1 MKFTQA
7 FKMAISS
14 IVSNKMRS
22 FLTMLGVIIGVAAVI
37 TLISVGEGAT
47 KQITSQIQG
56 LGTNLITINIT
67 NSRNKVITTAD
78 LDTLKT
84 KPSIQNIAP
93 TINGNVTVK
102 AEGKNKST
110 SLEASTPEYAK
121 IRNLKTQSGRFLV
134 QNDLDMRFRV
144 VVVGINVADELFGN
158 RNILGKTISINGMN
172 FSIIGILEEKGSSM
186 GSSGDD
192 RVIVPLTTAQRLLK
206 NKEIRTFYVSAA
218 SADTVK
224 QAVSDLE
231 AFMLKKFKDTN
242 NYRVFNQTDLLSTI
256 TQTTATLTMML
267 GGIAGISLLVG
278 GIGIMNIM
286 LVSVTERT
294 REIGIRKAIGAKRRD
309 IMIQFLI
316 ESLVISGLGGIIGV
330 LLGMGGTSLLG
341 SVMKIPLTISLNIV
355 VIATCFSAAVGII
368 FGLYPANK
376 ASRLRPI
383 EALRYE

>member
-78 LDTLKT
+78 LDALKA

-93 TINGNVTVK
+93 TISGNVTVK

-110 SLEASTPEYAK
+110 SLEASTPEYAE
-121 IRNLKTQSGRFLV
+121 IRNIKAQSGRFLV
-134 QNDLDMRFRV
+134 QNDLNMRFRV
-144 VVVGINVADELFGN
+144 ALVGINVADELFGN

-186 GSSGDD
+186 GASGDD
-192 RVIVPLTTAQRLLK
+192 RVIIPLTTAQRLLK

-231 AFMLKKFKDTN
+231 AFMLKRFKDAN

-294 REIGIRKAIGAKRRD
+294 REIGTRKAIGAKRRD

-316 ESLVISGLGGIIGV
+316 ESLVISGLGGIIGI
-330 LLGMGGTSLLG
+330 LLGMGGSSLLG
-341 SVMKIPLTISLNIV
+341 SVMKMPLTISVNVV

-376 ASRLRPI
+376 ASKLRPI
-383 EALRYE
+383 DALRYE

>member
-1 MKFTQA
+1 
-7 FKMAISS
+7 MAC
-14 IVSNKMRS
+14 NGLAKRR
-22 FLTMLGVIIGVAAVI
+22 FNAVQLLCVPCMSMQR
-37 TLISVGEGAT
+37 TLV
-47 KQITSQIQG
+47 
-56 LGTNLITINIT
+56 
-67 NSRNKVITTAD
+67 V
-78 LDTLKT
+78 TL
-84 KPSIQNIAP
+84 
-93 TINGNVTVK
+93 
-102 AEGKNKST
+102 
-110 SLEASTPEYAK
+110 
-121 IRNLKTQSGRFLV
+121 
-134 QNDLDMRFRV
+134 
-144 VVVGINVADELFGN
+144 
-158 RNILGKTISINGMN
+158 
-172 FSIIGILEEKGSSM
+172 
-186 GSSGDD
+186 
-192 RVIVPLTTAQRLLK
+192 
-206 NKEIRTFYVSAA
+206 
-218 SADTVK
+218 
-224 QAVSDLE
+224 
-231 AFMLKKFKDTN
+231 LKKFKDTN

>member
-309 IMIQFLI
+309 IMI
-316 ESLVISGLGGIIGV
+316 
-330 LLGMGGTSLLG
+330 
-341 SVMKIPLTISLNIV
+341 
-355 VIATCFSAAVGII
+355 
-368 FGLYPANK
+368 
-376 ASRLRPI
+376 
-383 EALRYE
+383 

>member
-7 FKMAISS
+7 LRMAMSS
-14 IVSNKMRS
+14 ILSNKMRS

-47 KQITSQIQG
+47 KSITSQIQG
-56 LGTNLITINIT
+56 LGTNLVTVTIT
-67 NSRNKVITTAD
+67 NSRNKVVTTAD
-78 LDTLKT
+78 LDLLSA
-84 KPSIQNIAP
+84 KPSIRNIAP
-93 TINGNVTVK
+93 VINGNVTVK
-102 AEGKNKST
+102 AGGKNAST
-110 SLEASTPEYAK
+110 SLEASTPQYTE
-121 IRNLKTQSGRFLV
+121 IRNLKTQRGRFLL
-134 QNDLDMRFRV
+134 QNDLNMRFRV
-144 VVVGINVADELFGN
+144 VVVGITVADKLFGT
-158 RNILGKTISINGMN
+158 RDILGKTISINGLN
-172 FSIIGILEEKGSSM
+172 FSIIGILEEKGSTM
-186 GSSGDD
+186 GISGDD
-192 RVIVPLTTAQRLLK
+192 RVIIPITTAQRLLK
-206 NKEIRTFYVSAA
+206 NNEIRTFYISAT

-224 QAVSDLE
+224 QAVIDLE
-231 AFMLKKFKDTN
+231 AFMLKRFKDAD

-256 TQTTATLTMML
+256 TQVTSTLTLML

-309 IMIQFLI
+309 ILVQFLI
-316 ESLVISGLGGIIGV
+316 ESLVISGLGGIIGI
-330 LLGMGGTSLLG
+330 LLGMGGSNLIGTI
-341 SVMKIPLTISLNIV
+341 MKLPMTISFNIV

-376 ASRLRPI
+376 ASKLRPI

>member
-78 LDTLKT
+78 LDALKA

-93 TINGNVTVK
+93 TISGNVTVK

-110 SLEASTPEYAK
+110 SLEASTPEYAE
-121 IRNLKTQSGRFLV
+121 IRNIKAQSGRFLV
-134 QNDLDMRFRV
+134 QNDLNMRFRV
-144 VVVGINVADELFGN
+144 ALVGINVADELFGN

-186 GSSGDD
+186 GASGDD
-192 RVIVPLTTAQRLLK
+192 RVIIPLTTAQRLLK

-231 AFMLKKFKDTN
+231 AFMLKRFKDAN

-294 REIGIRKAIGAKRRD
+294 REIGTRKAIGAKRRD

-316 ESLVISGLGGIIGV
+316 ESLVISGLGGIIGI
-330 LLGMGGTSLLG
+330 LLGMGGSSLFG
-341 SVMKIPLTISLNIV
+341 SVMKMPLTISVNVV

-376 ASRLRPI
+376 ASKLRPI
-383 EALRYE
+383 DALRYE

>member
-206 NKEIRTFYVSAA
+206 NKEIRTFYVSAV